1 MAPSM
6 PTPYRTSVGYCLFV
20 FEATPNAYCQ
30 INEQLHTFFL
40 FLLFAILELYGFEL
54 QHFINS
60 KHKFLL
66 LMKKEQMGYLA
77 PEIEVNEICVEH
89 GFAGSDELNR
99 IGFGNSGEAGGEI
112 ETLTQTEW

>member
-1 MAPSM
+1 MRM
-6 PTPYRTSVGYCLFV
+6 KT
-20 FEATPNAYCQ
+20 
-30 INEQLHTFFL
+30 IEQR
-40 FLLFAILELYGFEL
+40 
-54 QHFINS
+54 
-60 KHKFLL
+60 
-66 LMKKEQMGYLA
+66 GYLA